1 MYATYDEGLVR
12 DIRNNNAYW
21 DSFEGPVEEAATKLN
36 DNYLKFNQQ
45 ENGVKSYGMMVD
57 LILAYF
63 AAGN

>member
-1 MYATYDEGLVR
+1 MVR
-12 DIRNNNAYW
+12 DLAHYNAYW
-21 DSFEGPVEEAATKLN
+21 DSFEGPVEEAATTLN

-45 ENGVKSYGMMVD
+45 ESGVKSYGMMVD